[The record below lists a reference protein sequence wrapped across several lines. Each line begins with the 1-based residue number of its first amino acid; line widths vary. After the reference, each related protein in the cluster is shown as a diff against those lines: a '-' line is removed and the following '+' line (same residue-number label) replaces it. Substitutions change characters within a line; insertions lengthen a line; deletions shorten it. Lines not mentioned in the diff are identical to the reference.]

1 MLTNIVVAFIF
12 QAMCYTLPTLE
23 DPFNDK
29 RKHKKDRNTFL
40 ENNSTEVNADGTVDG
55 QPASSSKQS
64 TEENRKKPRFEKSN
78 GALVTESCKDSTNG
92 LSKGNLNS
100 ANGGRHRQAGSTTKS
115 IKRVVWNTS
124 LGGATS
130 LGPKSNKREK
140 STKLDRS
147 FQLALSTIYETKDS
161 QPSLDVGEFA
171 QQWWQACSQGVGALG
186 VCCDNS
192 CIQAYVVAAVPH
204 ITANRDLHGGVQGPV
219 ALFLVNSKDRAMS
232 VSEPTNLHFG

>member
-12 QAMCYTLPTLE
+12 QAMCYTLPTPE

-29 RKHKKDRNTFL
+29 RKHKKDRSTFL
-40 ENNSTEVNADGTVDG
+40 ENNSAEVNGDGTVDG
-55 QPASSSKQS
+55 QPASSSKQR
-64 TEENRKKPRFEKSN
+64 TEENGKKPRFGESN
-78 GALVTESCKDSTNG
+78 GALVTES
-92 LSKGNLNS
+92 
-100 ANGGRHRQAGSTTKS
+100 RQAGSTAKS
-115 IKRVVWNTS
+115 MKRIVWNTS
-124 LGGATS
+124 IGGANS
-130 LGPKSNKREK
+130 LGPRSNKGEK

-147 FQLALSTIYETKDS
+147 FQLALSTIYENKDS

-232 VSEPTNLHFG
+232 VS

>member
-1 MLTNIVVAFIF
+1 MLTSIVVASIF
-12 QAMCYTLPTLE
+12 QAMCYTLPTPE

-29 RKHKKDRNTFL
+29 RKHKKDRSNFL
-40 ENNSTEVNADGTVDG
+40 ENNSAEVNGDGTVDG
-55 QPASSSKQS
+55 QPASSSKQRS
-64 TEENRKKPRFEKSN
+64 EENGKKPRFEKSN
-78 GALVTESCKDSTNG
+78 GALVTES
-92 LSKGNLNS
+92 
-100 ANGGRHRQAGSTTKS
+100 RQAGSTTKS
-115 IKRVVWNTS
+115 MKRIVWNTS
-124 LGGATS
+124 IGGATS
-130 LGPKSNKREK
+130 LGPKSNKGEK

-171 QQWWQACSQGVGALG
+171 QQWWQACSQGLGALG

-204 ITANRDLHGGVQGPV
+204 ITANRNLHGGVQGPV

-232 VSEPTNLHFG
+232 VS

>member
-1 MLTNIVVAFIF
+1 MMLTNIVIAFIF
-12 QAMCYTLPTLE
+12 QAMCYTLPTPE

-29 RKHKKDRNTFL
+29 RKHKKDRSTFL
-40 ENNSTEVNADGTVDG
+40 ENDSAEVNEDGTVDG
-55 QPASSSKQS
+55 QPISSSKQS
-64 TEENRKKPRFEKSN
+64 TEENGKKPRSEKSN
-78 GALVTESCKDSTNG
+78 GALVTESHKDSTNG
-92 LSKGNLNS
+92 LSKGKLNS
-100 ANGGRHRQAGSTTKS
+100 ANGGRHNQASFTTKS
-115 IKRVVWNTS
+115 MKRIVWNAS
-124 LGGATS
+124 IGGATS
-130 LGPKSNKREK
+130 LGPKSNKGEK

-171 QQWWQACSQGVGALG
+171 QQWWQAFSQGEGALG

-204 ITANRDLHGGVQGPV
+204 ITANRDLRGSVQGPA

-232 VSEPTNLHFG
+232 VS